1 MKTPVIINDGASNNN
16 ITPGASTTANLKGD
30 TVTAYM
36 PELREETSQPS
47 GPNIVVIDGSLTYDN
62 IQDSSKQAKDALD
75 ESLHTTSSQES
86 LGLLYLLPKKA
97 AEEAPESPKEALSF
111 HASQVDSAELNQ
123 MELTTTENAIEA
135 SVESTV
141 EYTGLEVAAMSEVHN
156 LEVLVNV
163 GNQLLQEETSDEM
176 KPTKS
181 SCSYYFKL
189 LMLALTVFAVLGRGV
204 MKYFDSSPTLQPFE
218 DKDLVEIIDIPT
230 LANIATE
237 EMKSFDS
244 SPTLKPFEDK
254 DLVEIIDIPT
264 LANIVT
270 EEMKAFD
277 SSPTTL
283 KPFEDKDLV
292 EIIDIPTLANN
303 VTEEEEPSLVVEEY
317 TAQDESENEDLSSWT
332 GVLPTALQMIL
343 FGLIARLALSQ
354 SSPAKSNES
363 EDESSE
369 DDEHKTSLVK
379 KEDVVPEFDLSK
391 YEELKV
397 VELRELLRSRKCK
410 TVGKKP
416 VLIQR
421 LAGVYKAE
429 LDTLTVFQLRPILKS
444 KGCKQAG
451 LKVELIRRL
460 VEAGM

>member
-1 MKTPVIINDGASNNN
+1 MKTPVIINDDASDTNT
-16 ITPGASTTANLKGD
+16 TPSASTTANLKGD
-30 TVTAYM
+30 TVTACM
-36 PELREETSQPS
+36 PELCEETSQLS
-47 GPNIVVIDGSLTYDN
+47 GPNIVVIDGSLTYVN

-75 ESLHTTSSQES
+75 ESLHTTTSQES
-86 LGLLYLLPKKA
+86 LDLQYVLPRKA
-97 AEEAPESPKEALSF
+97 AEEAQESPKEALSF
-111 HASQVDSAELNQ
+111 HASQVDSAELIQ
-123 MELTTTENAIEA
+123 MEFTTTENAVEA
-135 SVESTV
+135 SVKSTV
-141 EYTGLEVAAMSEVHN
+141 EATGLEVAAMSEVHA

-163 GNQLLQEETSDEM
+163 GNQLLQEETSDKM

-181 SCSYYFKL
+181 SCSYFKL
-189 LMLALTVFAVLGRGV
+189 LILALTVFAVLGRGV
-204 MKYFDSSPTLQPFE
+204 MKYFELSPTLQPFE
-218 DKDLVEIIDIPT
+218 DKDLVEIIDNPT
-230 LANIATE
+230 LANNVTE
-237 EMKSFDS
+237 KMKS
-244 SPTLKPFEDK
+244 
-254 DLVEIIDIPT
+254 V
-264 LANIVT
+264 
-270 EEMKAFD
+270 D

-283 KPFEDKDLV
+283 KPFEDKKPV

-303 VTEEEEPSLVVEEY
+303 VTQEEEPSLVVEEHA
-317 TAQDESENEDLSSWT
+317 AQDESDNEDLSSWS
-332 GVLPTALQMIL
+332 GVLPAALQMVL

-354 SSPAKSNES
+354 SSPSEAKYNES
-363 EDESSE
+363 ADEALEDESLE

-379 KEDVVPEFDLSK
+379 KEDIVTEFDLSK

-397 VELRELLRSRKCK
+397 AELRELLRSRKCK